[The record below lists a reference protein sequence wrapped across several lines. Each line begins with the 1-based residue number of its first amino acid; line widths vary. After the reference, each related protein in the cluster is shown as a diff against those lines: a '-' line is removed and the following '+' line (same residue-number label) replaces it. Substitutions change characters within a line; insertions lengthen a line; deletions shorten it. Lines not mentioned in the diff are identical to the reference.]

1 MMISGPASL
10 VVYMPLI
17 AGAFFF
23 LLLDTKMD
31 LYVSTAIIGA
41 CTGAI
46 TSVAVTITKEL
57 FGTKGFAT
65 NYNLVIANIPAGSFA
80 FGYVAALLYRK
91 EGKGDG
97 ACMGMECYRTTFI
110 LWGSLSVVGT
120 FLAIILFARTR
131 QFYSKKL
138 QNMNLS
144 LVA

>member
-1 MMISGPASL
+1 
-10 VVYMPLI
+10 MPLI

-23 LLLDTKMD
+23 LLLDSKMA

-57 FGTKGFAT
+57 FGTNGFSM
-65 NYNLVIANIPAGSFA
+65 NYNLVIVNIPAGSFA
-80 FGYVAALLYRK
+80 YGYMAAILYRK

-97 ACMGMECYRTTFI
+97 TCMGMKCYSTTFI

-144 LVA
+144 SVA